1 MIRLQVFRLLGWA
14 ARGENGLSAAFGV
27 GLRPGTREW
36 ASALRAMCT
45 TKLVVG
51 IAVAEQLT
59 TSYRWFLARWA
70 KRLSWQGTADAF
82 NTTWDNVFR
91 AVKHAVE
98 WGLAH
103 RTLSGI
109 EAIGIDEVQWRSGH
123 TYLTLVY
130 QIDTVKRL
138 LWVAEERTEKS
149 LQGFFESLTAEVRT
163 GIQFVASAMWSKLEP
178 MKKVAKSLRRDHL
191 GEPAAPTPH
200 ATAESGSETG
210 VHISAQRAGEDVCR

>member
-70 KRLSWQGTADAF
+70 KRLSWHGTADAF
-82 NTTWDNVFR
+82 STTWDNVFR
-91 AVKHAVE
+91 SVKHA
-98 WGLAH
+98 
-103 RTLSGI
+103 
-109 EAIGIDEVQWRSGH
+109 
-123 TYLTLVY
+123 
-130 QIDTVKRL
+130 
-138 LWVAEERTEKS
+138 AE
-149 LQGFFESLTAEVRT
+149 
-163 GIQFVASAMWSKLEP
+163 
-178 MKKVAKSLRRDHL
+178 
-191 GEPAAPTPH
+191 
-200 ATAESGSETG
+200 
-210 VHISAQRAGEDVCR
+210 

>member
-59 TSYRWFLARWA
+59 TSYRWFLARLA
-70 KRLSWQGTADAF
+70 KRLSWYGTADAF

-91 AVKHAVE
+91 SVKHAVE

-163 GIQFVASAMWSKLEP
+163 GIQFVASDMWKQVGADEEG
-178 MKKVAKSLRRDHL
+178 RE
-191 GEPAAPTPH
+191 EPAA
-200 ATAESGSETG
+200 
-210 VHISAQRAGEDVCR
+210 

>member
-91 AVKHAVE
+91 SVKHAVE

>member
-91 AVKHAVE
+91 SVKHAVE

-109 EAIGIDEVQWRSGH
+109 EAIGIDEVQWLSGH

-178 MKKVAKSLRRDHL
+178 MKKVAKSLRRDNL

-210 VHISAQRAGEDVCR
+210 VYISAQRAGEDVCR